1 MKYMI
6 NECYEHLNNTEWMKL
21 RKNID
26 NVHRLYTLQTTKYTR
41 EEYLRILRT
50 DIFMKEFA
58 KRHSQDH
65 IKIAGHSKLE
75 NYFYERYLN
84 SRESFDEIHRDPS
97 RIKRDYKNM
106 KDVNEDFINESLK
119 KFNEKKEKDKK
130 CHDDLINGQ
139 NYKIE
144 LNEKVYIL

>member
-1 MKYMI
+1 MKNLKGILVILILNFVFLKEFSELENRGKNKVMKYMI

-75 NYFYERYLN
+75 NYFY
-84 SRESFDEIHRDPS
+84 
-97 RIKRDYKNM
+97 
-106 KDVNEDFINESLK
+106 
-119 KFNEKKEKDKK
+119 
-130 CHDDLINGQ
+130 
-139 NYKIE
+139 
-144 LNEKVYIL
+144 